1 MRWSIDGAH
10 DVIRLIA
17 GRLGLGAVTFLVVT
31 LIVFAGTQLLPGDV
45 AQQVLGPSATQATLA
60 ALRHTL
66 GLDQAP
72 YVRYLSWL
80 GRLLTGNLG
89 VSLVNGLPNSELIGP
104 RLQNT
109 LLLAGATAVFS
120 VPFALVVGAAAAMLR
135 DSLFDRV
142 VTIVTLCVVSV
153 PEFFLATV
161 LVLIFAVKL
170 GWVPAI
176 SYITEFHS
184 VGQLLRSLAL
194 PVVSLSCVVVAQMA
208 RMTRAA
214 ILNVMNSPYIEMA
227 ILKGVPRRR
236 IILRHALSNVIGP
249 IANVV
254 ALNLAYLVGG
264 VIIVETIFAYPGI
277 AKLTV
282 DAVSTRDMPLLEA
295 CAMIFCSAY
304 LLFVLLADL
313 FAIVSNPRLRHPK

>member
-1 MRWSIDGAH
+1 MIK
-10 DVIRLIA
+10 LIV
-17 GRLGLGAVTFLVVT
+17 GRLGLSAVTFLIVT
-31 LIVFAGTQLLPGDV
+31 LIIFAGTQLLPGDV
-45 AQQVLGPSATQATLA
+45 AQQILGQSATPATLA

-66 GLDQAP
+66 GLDQPP

-80 GRLLTGNLG
+80 GKLVTGNLG
-89 VSLVNGLPNSELIGP
+89 VSLVNGLPNSEMIGP
-104 RLQNT
+104 RFQNT
-109 LLLAGATAVFS
+109 LLLAGATAAVS
-120 VPFALVVGAAAAMLR
+120 VPLALIVGAATAMFR

-142 VTIVTLCVVSV
+142 VTILTLCVVSV
-153 PEFFLATV
+153 PDFFIATV

-170 GWVPAI
+170 GWLPAI
-176 SYITEFHS
+176 SDITGFDTA
-184 VGQLLRSLAL
+184 GQLLRSLAL
-194 PVVSLSCVVVAQMA
+194 PVISLSSVVFGQMA

-254 ALNLAYLVGG
+254 ALNLAYLISG
-264 VIIVETIFAYPGI
+264 VIIVETIFVYPGI
-277 AKLTV
+277 VKLTL

-295 CAMIFCSAY
+295 CVMIFCSAY
-304 LLFVLLADL
+304 LLLVLLADIV
-313 FAIVSNPRLRHPK
+313 AIVSNPRLRHPK